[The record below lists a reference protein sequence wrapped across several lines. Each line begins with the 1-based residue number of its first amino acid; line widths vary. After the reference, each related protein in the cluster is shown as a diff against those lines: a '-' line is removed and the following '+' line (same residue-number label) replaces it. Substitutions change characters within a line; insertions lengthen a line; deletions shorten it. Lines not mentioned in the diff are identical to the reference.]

1 MRNAERSRSSATS
14 SEALRKGDGKI
25 MPEPLR
31 QTFYGYILH
40 ISGKNN
46 TMVIQ
51 GVKKINTVV
60 LCIGTMRVTGDSVG
74 PRVGDILKARGVNCF
89 VYGDSTTNINAHKL
103 DVYRN
108 LIDVCHKADIII
120 AVDAA
125 LGEKAD
131 VGRVKI
137 TNNGLFPGRALGRKG
152 KSLGDIGVLAV
163 VGEKGGDNYSR
174 LAGGDEKFIEELA
187 RKTAD
192 MTMRL
197 IEYIENFSASP
208 SAYNRARHI
217 T

>member
-1 MRNAERSRSSATS
+1 
-14 SEALRKGDGKI
+14 
-25 MPEPLR
+25 
-31 QTFYGYILH
+31 
-40 ISGKNN
+40 
-46 TMVIQ
+46 MVIQ

-208 SAYNRARHI
+208 SAYNPARHI

>member
-1 MRNAERSRSSATS
+1 
-14 SEALRKGDGKI
+14 
-25 MPEPLR
+25 
-31 QTFYGYILH
+31 
-40 ISGKNN
+40 
-46 TMVIQ
+46 MVIH
-51 GVKKINTVV
+51 GMKKINTVV

-137 TNNGLFPGRALGRKG
+137 TNNGLFPGRALGRKS

-163 VGEKGGDNYSR
+163 VGEKGGDNYSC

-192 MTMRL
+192 ITMRL

-208 SAYNRARHI
+208 SAYNPAWHI

>member
-1 MRNAERSRSSATS
+1 MQPFKQAF
-14 SEALRKGDGKI
+14 L
-25 MPEPLR
+25 
-31 QTFYGYILH
+31 GYILH

-51 GVKKINTVV
+51 GMKKINTVV

-192 MTMRL
+192 ITMRL

-208 SAYNRARHI
+208 SAYSSARHI